1 MWKQITLFTEQFL
14 EHVLF
19 IFFIVILQPKTQS
32 RSKASG
38 FNYKYKKAL
47 KTITSDTEL

>member
-1 MWKQITLFTEQFL
+1 MVVKGFFGTTDLNKELLFTEQFL

-38 FNYKYKKAL
+38 FN
-47 KTITSDTEL
+47 